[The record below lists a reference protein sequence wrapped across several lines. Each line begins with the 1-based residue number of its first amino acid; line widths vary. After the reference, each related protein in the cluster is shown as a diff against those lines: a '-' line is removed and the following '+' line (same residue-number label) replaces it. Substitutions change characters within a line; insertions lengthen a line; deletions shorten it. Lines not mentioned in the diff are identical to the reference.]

1 MKRKQGFIMGVSL
14 LLMLA
19 LGTLSGCGS
28 QAPEEEPAVRAIP
41 VEVAEVAKGTVTITD
56 TVTGSL
62 NPVVEVPVVPKLGGK
77 IARVAVSVGDRVQA
91 GDLLV
96 QLDTSDIEAQV
107 RQAEAAVEAAK
118 TGYANAEAKLPNA
131 LTIAQA
137 NYDAAKSAYDRMEY
151 LYEEGGVSEQQL
163 EGARTQLEVAA
174 AQLADA
180 QNASL
185 QLDTLR
191 AQVKQAE
198 AAYDAAR
205 TQLNN
210 ATITAPVSGT
220 VTAVHMDVGQMSGP
234 STPLVTVAQLDPMV
248 AVFSLTESQVG
259 KLKTGDQV
267 SVQVKVAGSEPW
279 QGRVSEV
286 APSADPR
293 TRTYL
298 VKVELPNGDGML
310 KGGMTAQVGLA
321 LDSVEDAV
329 VVPVNSIVTKGN
341 RQNIYLLEGE
351 TVRECPVEILL
362 QNDEVAAISGEVK
375 VGAKVVIAGQ
385 NLLQDG
391 TLVRDVTG
399 EGK

>member
-1 MKRKQGFIMGVSL
+1 MNWKQGWKTGVIL
-14 LLMLA
+14 LLVL
-19 LGTLSGCGS
+19 TLVGCGAQS
-28 QAPEEEPAVRAIP
+28 PPEEATVRAIP
-41 VEVAEVAKGTVTITD
+41 VEVTTVAKGTVTVTD

-62 NPVVEVPVVPKLGGK
+62 SPTVEVQVVPKLGGK
-77 IARVAVSVGDRVQA
+77 IDRVAVKVGDQVKA

-107 RQAEAAVEAAK
+107 RQAEAAVEAAR

-131 LTIAQA
+131 LKIAQA
-137 NYDAAKSAYDRMEY
+137 NYDAAKSAYDRLEY
-151 LYEEGGVSEQQL
+151 LYREGGVSEQQL

-180 QNASL
+180 QTASL
-185 QLDTLR
+185 QLETLA

-198 AAYDAAR
+198 AAYDLAR

-210 ATITAPVSGT
+210 AAVTAPVAGT
-220 VTAVHMDVGQMSGP
+220 VTAVHMEEGQMAGP
-234 STPLVTVAQLDPMV
+234 SMPLVTVAQLDPV
-248 AVFSLTESQVG
+248 IAVFSLTESQVG
-259 KLKTGDQV
+259 KLKTGEQV
-267 SVQVKVAGSEPW
+267 SVQVKAAGTEPW
-279 QGRVSEV
+279 QGQVTEV

-293 TRTYL
+293 TRTYK

-310 KGGMTAQVGLA
+310 KGGMTAQVGLV

-362 QNDEVAAISGEVK
+362 QNDEVAAVSGEVE

-391 TLVRDVTG
+391 SLVRDVTG